1 MYMYVDPQD
10 GDEEQL
16 ICMKAVLYH
25 FEMLQKT
32 SPHKVLELSMCYI
45 NMLEHPSKLFKW
57 CQLNCMYPFTLSS
70 HTKVSRRRNRNGKES
85 GPLACNGHAHHS
97 EIFCRLLGLTSQS
110 LLAIETPQ
118 LESQM
123 VNLSC

>member
-97 EIFCRLLGLTSQS
+97 EIFCRLLY
-110 LLAIETPQ
+110 
-118 LESQM
+118 
-123 VNLSC
+123 